1 MAEFDLFALLGR
13 GEALPVESE
22 IERTRRRVPGV
33 TLGVVTDVDDPQ
45 RLGRVKVR
53 FPWISDTV
61 ESAWARLAAPWAGA
75 SRGAYFA
82 PEVDDEVLVA
92 FRHGDLGFPYV
103 LGALWS
109 NTAPP
114 PEASPRL
121 ERRGLRSRTGHA
133 LTLDDSL
140 GRGKVTLR
148 SAAGQEIELDDGPGG
163 PRAQISNGGGTLTI
177 ELDAATSAIKVS
189 AATGNISLSAP
200 AGKVSVDAAAFEVR
214 SSGPVSIQSGATVGV
229 RGSLVTI
236 N

>member
-1 MAEFDLFALLGR
+1 MAELDLFALLGR
-13 GEALPVESE
+13 GEALPVDSE
-22 IERTRRRVPGV
+22 IERTRRRVHGV

-53 FPWISDTV
+53 LPWISDTV

-75 SRGAYFA
+75 SRGAYFV

-109 NTAPP
+109 DGAPP
-114 PEASPRL
+114 PEATPRL
-121 ERRGLRSRTGHA
+121 ERRGLRSRSGHE
-133 LTLDDSL
+133 LTLDDSA

-148 SAAGQEIELDDGPGG
+148 SAAGQEIALDDTAG
-163 PRAQISNGGGTLTI
+163 ASKVTISGAGGTLTI
-177 ELDAATSAIKVS
+177 ELDAATSAIKVT
-189 AATGNISLSAP
+189 AASGNISLSAP
-200 AGKVSVDAAAFEVR
+200 SGKVSVDAAAFEVR
-214 SSGPVSIQSGATVGV
+214 SSGPVSIQSAATVGV
-229 RGSLVTI
+229 TGSLVKI